1 MNPGREKEDCNR
13 QSRKHFYEKY
23 HKEDVRQWMNNAIVI
38 ILDFMMFV
46 FVSFLQ
52 FVIFVMIVILNESS
66 TLLLMYLYFLLTKL
80 PLFFKKL

>member
-1 MNPGREKEDCNR
+1 
-13 QSRKHFYEKY
+13 
-23 HKEDVRQWMNNAIVI
+23 MNNAIVI

>member
-1 MNPGREKEDCNR
+1 MNDA
-13 QSRKHFYEKY
+13 
-23 HKEDVRQWMNNAIVI
+23 VAI

-46 FVSFLQ
+46 FVSFLR
-52 FVIFVMIVILNESS
+52 FVIFVIVILNESS

>member
-1 MNPGREKEDCNR
+1 
-13 QSRKHFYEKY
+13 
-23 HKEDVRQWMNNAIVI
+23 MNNAIVI

-52 FVIFVMIVILNESS
+52 FIIFVMIVILNESS
-66 TLLLMYLYFLLTKL
+66 TLLLMYLYFVLTKL

>member
-13 QSRKHFYEKY
+13 QSRKRFYEKY